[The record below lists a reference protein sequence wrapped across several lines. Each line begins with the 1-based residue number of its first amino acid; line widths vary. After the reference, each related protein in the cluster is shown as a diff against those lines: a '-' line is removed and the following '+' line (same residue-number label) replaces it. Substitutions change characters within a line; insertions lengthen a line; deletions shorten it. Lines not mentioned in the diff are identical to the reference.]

1 MKKIQLQILCS
12 CLLLSSICNASE
24 LHYNVM
30 TPEAVNRTFIQNF
43 KDMVFASCIA
53 KAYKDD
59 GNARIDAGSSAHCK
73 QLDKVAR
80 KSFP

>member
-24 LHYNVM
+24 LHYNAM

-43 KDMVFASCIA
+43 KDMVFASCMQRLI
-53 KAYKDD
+53 KMMEMQ
-59 GNARIDAGSSAHCK
+59 G
-73 QLDKVAR
+73 
-80 KSFP
+80 